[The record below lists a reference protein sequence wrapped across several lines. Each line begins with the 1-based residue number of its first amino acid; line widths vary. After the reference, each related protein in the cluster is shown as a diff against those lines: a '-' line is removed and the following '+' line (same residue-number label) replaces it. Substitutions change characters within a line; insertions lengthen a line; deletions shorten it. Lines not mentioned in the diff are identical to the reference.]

1 MRLDYTKSLLVI
13 VGGWNPNIIN
23 DVWIRKNLLDHPN
36 QQPNVGVSGG
46 ISPNGIYTTTVDAVF
61 NNVRLTI
68 LGERLELNL
77 VNSNNFTH
85 IENCVRKLCNSQP
98 NTLVSGYGVNFT
110 YITEPISNDLMN
122 IFSHDTLSEH
132 ALLQTH
138 AYNGVNLDGIV
149 TNMSI
154 EINKANNKS
163 GISFNF
169 HFNIDALA
177 TLIQHM
183 AEYPINSLKEKA
195 VEFASSQYG
204 LRLEN

>member
-1 MRLDYTKSLLVI
+1 MRLDYTTSLLVI
-13 VGGWNPNIIN
+13 VGGWNPNMIN
-23 DVWIRKNLLDHPN
+23 DVWIRKNLLDSPN
-36 QQPNVGVSGG
+36 EQPNVNISGG
-46 ISPNGIYTTTVDAVF
+46 ISPTGIHTTTVDAVF
-61 NNVRLTI
+61 SNVRLAI

-77 VNSNNFTH
+77 VNSNNFTY

-110 YITEPISNDLMN
+110 YITQSISNDLMN
-122 IFSHDTLSEH
+122 IFSHDTLSQH
-132 ALLQTH
+132 AFLQTH
-138 AYNGVNLDGIV
+138 TYNGVNLDGIV

-163 GISFNF
+163 GINFNF

-183 AEYPINSLKEKA
+183 AEYSINSLKEKA